1 MLKYLIPA
9 AAFAAVLLPTAATA
23 QNIPA
28 AVHVAYRDLD
38 LRTPGGV
45 RAFDRRIADAVE
57 AVCPDSFATDLI
69 RQHMVARCVASAR
82 AKVATQREAALASA
96 RRGTIELA
104 ARADR

>member
-9 AAFAAVLLPTAATA
+9 AFAAALLPTAATA
-23 QNIPA
+23 QDIPA

-45 RAFDRRIADAVE
+45 QTFDHRIAHAIDE
-57 AVCPDSFATDLI
+57 VCPPSFATDLT
-69 RQHMVARCVASAR
+69 RTLMLARCVSSAR
-82 AKVATQREAALASA
+82 AKVASQREAALASA
-96 RRGTIELA
+96 RRGSIELA

>member
-9 AAFAAVLLPTAATA
+9 AFAAALLPTAATA
-23 QNIPA
+23 QDIPA

-45 RAFDRRIADAVE
+45 QTFDHRIAHAIDK
-57 AVCPDSFATDLI
+57 VCPPSFATDLT
-69 RQHMVARCVASAR
+69 RTLLLSRCQTVARARVAI
-82 AKVATQREAALASA
+82 QREAVLASV

>member
-9 AAFAAVLLPTAATA
+9 AFAAALLPTAATA
-23 QNIPA
+23 QDIPA

-38 LRTPGGV
+38 LRTSGGV
-45 RAFDRRIADAVE
+45 QTFDRRIAHAIDK
-57 AVCPDSFATDLI
+57 VCPPSFATDLT
-69 RQHMVARCVASAR
+69 RTLMLARCVASAR
-82 AKVATQREAALASA
+82 AKVATQREAVLASA